1 VLSELKVDAYVAAV
15 GRKPNTQ
22 GLNLDAAGIK
32 MDEYG
37 GVLVNSQLATT
48 AKLGNVYAAGDV
60 VGRPFLASTGCAQA
74 KAALLSMWAPP
85 ENVGPTCDP
94 NDPACVEGGMSQ
106 AGMSFDPT
114 SLAANPFAFPCGV
127 WSSPE
132 AAYYGLSVQQA
143 AAMGI
148 EAGEGMALY
157 SECLRGLVFSPNGL
171 LKVNAVYQVYSARR
185 MFIELGRSPKKL
197 FASRS
202 YTKSRRGE
210 SSGFTYVVTMLG
222 KLSTAWSYPTHLF

>member
-1 VLSELKVDAYVAAV
+1 VLTELKVDAYVAAV

-22 GLNLDAAGIK
+22 GLNLDSAGIK

-74 KAALLSMWAPP
+74 KAALLSMWGRP
-85 ENVGPTCDP
+85 EDVGPSCDP
-94 NDPACVEGGMSQ
+94 NDSACVEGGISQ

-114 SLAANPFAFPCGV
+114 SLAANPFAYPCGV

-143 AAMGI
+143 SAMGV
-148 EAGEGMALY
+148 EAGESMALY
-157 SECLRGLVFSPNGL
+157 SECLRGRVFSPNGL
-171 LKVNAVYQVYSARR
+171 LKVNDIYGMKCLLGSA
-185 MFIELGRSPKKL
+185 FYASGRSLKEL

-202 YTKSRRGE
+202 CTKSQRAE
-210 SSGFTYVVTMLG
+210 FSAFTYAVMMLG
-222 KLSTAWSYPTHLF
+222 KLWAS